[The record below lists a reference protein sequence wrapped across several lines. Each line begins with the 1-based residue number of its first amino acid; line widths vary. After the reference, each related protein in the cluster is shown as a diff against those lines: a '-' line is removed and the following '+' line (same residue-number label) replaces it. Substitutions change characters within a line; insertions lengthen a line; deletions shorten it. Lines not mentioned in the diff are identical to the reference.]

1 MRIIIGRFEWW
12 FKQCDESN
20 VNRGVRSLRFRQR
33 VIKERRA
40 RWFVDELPQLRFS
53 PGFIGQLCNR
63 RRVVYGPPRLTGNNE
78 AAMKNY
84 RKAAL
89 ALWLAT
95 IASCGGSWLIG
106 PALAAD
112 PTGTWYTGDKDSQVR
127 LTNCGGALCGT
138 LVWLKEPNDPATGR
152 PKTDK
157 NNADASKQSRPLLG
171 VQIVLG
177 MRPSG
182 TPNQWSGSV
191 YNASDGKTY
200 SGSFTL
206 TDANSAELKGCV
218 LSVLCKSQTWMRA
231 K

>member
-1 MRIIIGRFEWW
+1 MG
-12 FKQCDESN
+12 
-20 VNRGVRSLRFRQR
+20 
-33 VIKERRA
+33 
-40 RWFVDELPQLRFS
+40 
-53 PGFIGQLCNR
+53 
-63 RRVVYGPPRLTGNNE
+63 T
-78 AAMKNY
+78 Y
-84 RKAAL
+84 RKAAVAFGL
-89 ALWLAT
+89 AGLVYL
-95 IASCGGSWLIG
+95 IAANLIA
-106 PALAAD
+106 PAYAAD
-112 PTGTWYTGDKDSQVR
+112 PTGTWYTSDKDSQVR
-127 LTNCGGALCGT
+127 ISNCGGALCGT

-171 VQIVLG
+171 VQIVLS

-182 TPNQWSGSV
+182 TDQWSGSV